1 MSVKILI
8 PNYLNNPY
16 NSSLFYPSYMYPTKI
31 LPRSTFRSLGT
42 AALDSTP
49 VSISYNSP
57 INSVLSDN
65 IHFSYPLTPI
75 GPMIDSNYDTVDD
88 DIELRSKMTK
98 YFYERFFNRWI
109 LDEYSKLLKFYKV
122 KQNKITKITSKKDYE
137 NNILNN
143 EQKRVIVNYIINNV
157 YDKYDLKSS
166 IKTFIR
172 KSRTKW
178 FELKDNK
185 DDVKHMIYRDLK
197 KKIKDTY

>member
-1 MSVKILI
+1 MSVKIII
-8 PNYLNNPY
+8 PNYLN
-16 NSSLFYPSYMYPTKI
+16 NSSLFYPSYMYPTRI

-42 AALDSTP
+42 AALNSTP

-88 DIELRSKMTK
+88 DIELRSRMTK
-98 YFYERFFNRWI
+98 YFYESFFNRWI
-109 LDEYSKLLKFYKV
+109 LDEYSKILNFYKV
-122 KQNKITKITSKKDYE
+122 KQKKITKVTSKKDYE
-137 NNILNN
+137 NNKLSS
-143 EQKRVIVNYIINNV
+143 EEKKLIVNYIINNV

-172 KSRTKW
+172 KSRSKW
-178 FELKDNK
+178 FELKDNQ

>member
-8 PNYLNNPY
+8 PNNFNNPY
-16 NSSLFYPSYMYPTKI
+16 NSSLFYPSYMYPTRI

-42 AALDSTP
+42 AALNTTP
-49 VSISYNSP
+49 VSVSYNSP

-98 YFYERFFNRWI
+98 YFYERFFNKWI

-137 NNILNN
+137 NNTLNN
-143 EQKRVIVNYIINNV
+143 EHKRVIVNYIINNV